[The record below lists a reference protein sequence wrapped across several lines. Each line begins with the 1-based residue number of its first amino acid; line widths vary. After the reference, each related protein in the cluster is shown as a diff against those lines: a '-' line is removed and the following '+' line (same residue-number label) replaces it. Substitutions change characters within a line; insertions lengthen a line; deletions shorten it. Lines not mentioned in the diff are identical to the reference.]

1 MSGRETLRHNEEE
14 PAVNVATIILAANA
28 LSRECPQLPILR
40 ADSSCETLARWLQ
53 ACDPNG
59 AHTDSAAIAEG
70 FEPYTVESAWA
81 AIVSM
86 LE

>member
-1 MSGRETLRHNEEE
+1 M
-14 PAVNVATIILAANA
+14 NVAPIILAANA
-28 LSRECPQLPILR
+28 LSRDCPWLPVLR
-40 ADSSCETLARWLQ
+40 ADSSRETLARWLQ

-70 FEPYTVESAWA
+70 FEPHTIESAWA